1 MSDSLLTVE
10 NLTKSFGDKLLF
22 ENISFGINSGQKS
35 ALIARNGYGKSTL
48 LNIIMT
54 AAGQRGYNTL
64 QDSGKITFRGDIKL
78 ACLPQAIVTI
88 DTVGTIVRDYVYNVQ
103 RPETEDEWTFEQRME
118 EILSRMKVDV
128 LLDRTMETLSGG
140 EQKKV
145 ALCRLLMDD
154 CNLLILDEPTNHLD
168 IEMIEWLEEFL
179 SRQRLAIL
187 MVTHDRYFLD
197 NVCDNIYELDNAQL
211 YHYRGRYDYYLEKKA
226 EREANE
232 RAEVE
237 KARSLYRTELE
248 WMRRMPQ
255 ARGTKAQARIDA
267 FYELEAKAHTRF
279 DDSRPQLTVKT
290 ERIGGKILELY
301 NVTYTPK
308 PSPTG
313 TQAPRL
319 RNNLSPLPTGVTYT
333 PTGTQAPHLR
343 NSLSPLPTEVT
354 YTPTGTQAPRL
365 RNSLSPQPTG
375 ETPLIDDFSY
385 VFKRGE
391 KIGIV
396 GPNGVGK
403 STFLNIITERLRP
416 TSGRVIVGQTIQFG
430 YYTQAGMTAPA
441 DRRVIDLVKDI
452 AEEIELDN
460 GKSMS
465 AHQFLTYFGF
475 DGTTQYNYFGNL
487 SGGEKRRLYLLQ
499 VLMANPNF
507 LILDEP
513 TNDLDIYTLQI
524 LEQFLQSYKG
534 CLIIVSHDRSFMDH
548 IVDHLFIFEGNGK
561 IKDYHS
567 NYTAYR
573 LSRLQD
579 IKTSRQQ
586 ANKAMA
592 AARSLEDSKS
602 RSLQKKKATYK
613 EQKEYETLTAEIEA
627 LTTER
632 AKLEALLSNSTE
644 FKTPDSELLQ
654 ASTRIG
660 EVIALLDEKELRWLE
675 LDEII

>member
-1 MSDSLLTVE
+1 MADALLTVE

-22 ENISFGINSGQKS
+22 EDISFGINAGQKS

-54 AAGQRGYNTL
+54 ATGQKGFNTL
-64 QDSGKITFRGDIKL
+64 QDSGKVTFRGDLKL
-78 ACLPQAIVTI
+78 AYLPQTDASIARSSGMTK
-88 DTVGTIVRDYVYNVQ
+88 VRDYVYNVQ

-118 EILSRMKVDV
+118 EILSRMKVDR
-128 LLDRTMETLSGG
+128 LLERPMKTLSGG

-154 CNLLILDEPTNHLD
+154 SNLLILDEPTNHLD
-168 IEMIEWLEEFL
+168 IDMIEWLEDFL
-179 SRQRLAIL
+179 SRQRLALL

-197 NVCDNIYELDNAQL
+197 NVCQDIYELDNARL
-211 YHYRGRYDYYLEKKA
+211 YHYKGHYDYYLEKKA

-301 NVTYTPK
+301 NISMDLR
-308 PSPTG
+308 PSHG
-313 TQAPRL
+313 DL
-319 RNNLSPLPTGVTYT
+319 I
-333 PTGTQAPHLR
+333 
-343 NSLSPLPTEVT
+343 
-354 YTPTGTQAPRL
+354 
-365 RNSLSPQPTG
+365 
-375 ETPLIDDFSY
+375 IDDYSY
-385 VFKRGE
+385 VFKKGE

-403 STFLNIITERLRP
+403 STFLNIITERLKP
-416 TSGRVIVGQTIQFG
+416 TSGRVVVGQTIQFG
-430 YYTQAGMTAPA
+430 YYTQAGMSAPE

-452 AEEIELDN
+452 AEEIEIEG
-460 GKSMS
+460 GKSLS

-475 DGTTQYNYFGNL
+475 DGTTQFNYFGNL
-487 SGGEKRRLYLLQ
+487 SGGERRRLYLLQ

-513 TNDLDIYTLQI
+513 TNDLDLYTLQI
-524 LEQFLQSYKG
+524 LEQFLRTYKG

-548 IVDHLFIFEGNGK
+548 IVDHLFVFEGNGK

-567 NYTAYR
+567 NYTQYR
-573 LSRLQD
+573 LEKLREQKEQKKSAAST
-579 IKTSRQQ
+579 KE
-586 ANKAMA
+586 NKAVQKN
-592 AARSLEDSKS
+592 SPTLPSK
-602 RSLQKKKATYK
+602 RKATYK
-613 EQKEYETLTAEIEA
+613 EQKEYEALTAEIES
-627 LTTER
+627 LTNEKAELEQKLSDGSLTDATEITR
-632 AKLEALLSNSTE
+632 
-644 FKTPDSELLQ
+644 

-660 EVIALLDEKELRWLE
+660 ELMTLLDEKELRWLE
-675 LDEII
+675 LDELMN

>member
-1 MSDSLLTVE
+1 MADALLTVE

-22 ENISFGINSGQKS
+22 EDISFGINAGQKS

-54 AAGQRGYNTL
+54 VAGQRGYNTL
-64 QDSGKITFRGDIKL
+64 QDSGKITFRGDLKL
-78 ACLPQAIVTI
+78 AYLPQSPEAYPQQM
-88 DTVGTIVRDYVYNVQ
+88 VRDFVYDVQ
-103 RPETEDEWTFEQRME
+103 KPETEDEWTFEQRME
-118 EILSRMKVDV
+118 EILSRMKVDS
-128 LLDRTMETLSGG
+128 LLDRQMETLSGG

-197 NVCDNIYELDNAQL
+197 NVCDNIYELDNARL
-211 YHYRGRYDYYLEKKA
+211 YHYKGHYDYYLEKKA

-232 RAEVE
+232 RAEVA

-279 DDSRPQLTVKT
+279 DETRPQLTVKT

-301 NVTYTPK
+301 NITYCVNAPK
-308 PSPTG
+308 RNCVSID
-313 TQAPRL
+313 APATNTL
-319 RNNLSPLPTGVTYT
+319 THSHINT
-333 PTGTQAPHLR
+333 
-343 NSLSPLPTEVT
+343 
-354 YTPTGTQAPRL
+354 
-365 RNSLSPQPTG
+365 
-375 ETPLIDDFSY
+375 LIDDYSY
-385 VFKRGE
+385 VFKKGE

-403 STFLNIITERLRP
+403 STFLNIITEKLKP
-416 TSGRVIVGQTIQFG
+416 TSGRVVVGQTIQFG
-430 YYTQAGMTAPA
+430 FYTQAGMSAPA

-499 VLMANPNF
+499 ILMANPNF

-524 LEQFLQSYKG
+524 LEQFLQTYKG

-548 IVDHLFIFEGNGK
+548 IVDHLLVFEGNGK

-567 NYTAYR
+567 NYTQYR
-573 LSRLQD
+573 LEKVKGEKLKVKEEKAQ
-579 IKTSRQQ
+579 KVN
-586 ANKAMA
+586 NKVSPHSSQLSPK
-592 AARSLEDSKS
+592 R
-602 RSLQKKKATYK
+602 KATYK
-613 EQKEYETLTAEIEA
+613 EQKEYES
-627 LTTER
+627 LTTEIESLTTEK
-632 AKLEALLSNSTE
+632 ATLEQHLSDGAMTDPTE
-644 FKTPDSELLQ
+644 IMK

-675 LDEII
+675 LDEIIN

>member
-1 MSDSLLTVE
+1 MADALLTVE

-22 ENISFGINSGQKS
+22 EDISFGINAGQKS

-54 AAGQRGYNTL
+54 AAEGERRASGLAFPSRSSAGGATAAGQRGYNTL
-64 QDSGKITFRGDIKL
+64 QDSGKITFRGDLKL
-78 ACLPQAIVTI
+78 AYLPQSPEAYPKQL
-88 DTVGTIVRDYVYNVQ
+88 VRDFVYNIQ

-118 EILSRMKVDV
+118 EILSRMKVDT
-128 LLDRTMETLSGG
+128 LLDRQMETLSGG

-168 IEMIEWLEEFL
+168 IDMIEWLEEFL

-197 NVCDNIYELDNAQL
+197 NVCDNIYELDNSRL
-211 YHYRGRYDYYLEKKA
+211 YHYKGRYDYYLEKKA

-279 DDSRPQLTVKT
+279 DNSRPQLTVKT

-301 NVTYTPK
+301 NICY
-308 PSPTG
+308 
-313 TQAPRL
+313 RD
-319 RNNLSPLPTGVTYT
+319 
-333 PTGTQAPHLR
+333 
-343 NSLSPLPTEVT
+343 
-354 YTPTGTQAPRL
+354 
-365 RNSLSPQPTG
+365 
-375 ETPLIDDFSY
+375 LIDDYSY
-385 VFKRGE
+385 VFKKGE

-403 STFLNIITERLRP
+403 STFLNIITEKLKP
-416 TSGRVIVGQTIQFG
+416 TSGRVVVGQTIQFG
-430 YYTQAGMTAPA
+430 YYTQVGMKAPD

-524 LEQFLQSYKG
+524 LEQFLQTYKG

-548 IVDHLFIFEGNGK
+548 IVDHLLVFEGNGK
-561 IKDYHS
+561 IRDYHS
-567 NYTAYR
+567 NYTVYR
-573 LSRLQD
+573 MQKAQQQREASQQQ
-579 IKTSRQQ
+579 RQE
-586 ANKAMA
+586 KPKYE
-592 AARSLEDSKS
+592 RSKS
-602 RSLQKKKATYK
+602 DKRKATYK
-613 EQKEYETLTAEIEA
+613 EQKEYESLTAEIET
-627 LTTER
+627 LTNEKADLE
-632 AKLEALLSNSTE
+632 AKLSGGTL
-644 FKTPDSELLQ
+644 PDPAEITK

-660 EVIALLDEKELRWLE
+660 EVINLLDEKELRWLE
-675 LDEII
+675 LDEIING

>member
-1 MSDSLLTVE
+1 MADALLTVE

-22 ENISFGINSGQKS
+22 EDISFGINAGQKS

-54 AAGQRGYNTL
+54 ATGQKGFNTL
-64 QDSGKITFRGDIKL
+64 QDSGKVTFRGDLKL
-78 ACLPQAIVTI
+78 AYLPQTDASIARSSGMTK
-88 DTVGTIVRDYVYNVQ
+88 VRDYVYNVQ

-118 EILSRMKVDV
+118 EILSRMKVDR
-128 LLDRTMETLSGG
+128 LLERPMETLSGG

-154 CNLLILDEPTNHLD
+154 SNLLILDEPTNHLD
-168 IEMIEWLEEFL
+168 IDMIEWLEDFL
-179 SRQRLAIL
+179 SRQRLALL

-197 NVCDNIYELDNAQL
+197 NVCQDIYELDNARL
-211 YHYRGRYDYYLEKKA
+211 YHYKGHYDYYLEKKA

-301 NVTYTPK
+301 NISMDLR
-308 PSPTG
+308 PSHG
-313 TQAPRL
+313 DL
-319 RNNLSPLPTGVTYT
+319 I
-333 PTGTQAPHLR
+333 
-343 NSLSPLPTEVT
+343 
-354 YTPTGTQAPRL
+354 
-365 RNSLSPQPTG
+365 
-375 ETPLIDDFSY
+375 IDDYSY
-385 VFKRGE
+385 VFKKGE

-403 STFLNIITERLRP
+403 STFLNIITERLKP
-416 TSGRVIVGQTIQFG
+416 TSGRVVVGQTIQFG
-430 YYTQAGMTAPA
+430 YYTQAGMSAPE

-452 AEEIELDN
+452 AEEIEIEG
-460 GKSMS
+460 GKSLS

-475 DGTTQYNYFGNL
+475 DGTTQFNYFGNL
-487 SGGEKRRLYLLQ
+487 SGGERRRLYLLQ

-513 TNDLDIYTLQI
+513 TNDLDLYTLQI
-524 LEQFLQSYKG
+524 LEQFLRTYKG

-548 IVDHLFIFEGNGK
+548 IVDHLFVFEGNGK

-567 NYTAYR
+567 NYTQYR
-573 LSRLQD
+573 LEKLREQKKSAAST
-579 IKTSRQQ
+579 KE
-586 ANKAMA
+586 NKAVQKN
-592 AARSLEDSKS
+592 SPTLPSK
-602 RSLQKKKATYK
+602 RKATYK
-613 EQKEYETLTAEIEA
+613 EQKEYEALTAEIES
-627 LTTER
+627 LTNEKAELEQKLSDGSLTDATEITR
-632 AKLEALLSNSTE
+632 
-644 FKTPDSELLQ
+644 

-660 EVIALLDEKELRWLE
+660 ELMTLLDEKELRWLE
-675 LDEII
+675 LDELMN

>member
-1 MSDSLLTVE
+1 MADALLTVE

-22 ENISFGINSGQKS
+22 EDISFGINAGQKS

-64 QDSGKITFRGDIKL
+64 QDSGKITFRGDLKL
-78 ACLPQAIVTI
+78 AYLPQGGLSSSSSFTSP
-88 DTVGTIVRDYVYNVQ
+88 TSPTRVRDVVYNIQ
-103 RPETEDEWTFEQRME
+103 RPETEDPWTFEQRME
-118 EILSRMKVDV
+118 EILSRMKVDT
-128 LLDRTMETLSGG
+128 LMDRPMDTLSGG

-168 IEMIEWLEEFL
+168 IDMIEWLEEFL

-197 NVCDNIYELDNAQL
+197 NVCDNIYELDNSRL
-211 YHYRGRYDYYLEKKA
+211 YHYKGRYDYYLEKKA

-301 NVTYTPK
+301 NVCY
-308 PSPTG
+308 
-313 TQAPRL
+313 RD
-319 RNNLSPLPTGVTYT
+319 
-333 PTGTQAPHLR
+333 
-343 NSLSPLPTEVT
+343 
-354 YTPTGTQAPRL
+354 
-365 RNSLSPQPTG
+365 
-375 ETPLIDDFSY
+375 LIDDYSY
-385 VFKRGE
+385 VFKKGE
-391 KIGIV
+391 KIGVV

-403 STFLNIITERLRP
+403 STFLNIITEKLKP
-416 TSGRVIVGQTIQFG
+416 TSGRVVVGQTIQFG
-430 YYTQAGMTAPA
+430 YYTQAGMKAPD

-524 LEQFLQSYKG
+524 LEQFLQTYKG

-548 IVDHLFIFEGNGK
+548 IVDHLLVFEGNGK
-561 IKDYHS
+561 IRDYHS
-567 NYTAYR
+567 NYTVYR
-573 LSRLQD
+573 MQ
-579 IKTSRQQ
+579 KAQQ
-586 ANKAMA
+586 QREASQQEKPKYE
-592 AARSLEDSKS
+592 RSKS
-602 RSLQKKKATYK
+602 DKRKATYK
-613 EQKEYETLTAEIEA
+613 EQKEYEALTAEIET
-627 LTTER
+627 LTNEKADLE
-632 AKLEALLSNSTE
+632 AKLSGGTL
-644 FKTPDSELLQ
+644 PDPAEITK

-660 EVIALLDEKELRWLE
+660 EVINLLDAKELRWLE
-675 LDEII
+675 LDEIING

>member
-1 MSDSLLTVE
+1 MADALLTVE
-10 NLTKSFGDKLLF
+10 NLTKSFGDKMLF
-22 ENISFGINSGQKS
+22 EDISFGINAGQKS

-48 LNIIMT
+48 LNIIIT
-54 AAGQRGYNTL
+54 ATGQKGYNTL
-64 QDSGKITFRGDIKL
+64 QDSGKITFRSDLKL
-78 ACLPQAIVTI
+78 AYLPQSPEAFPHQL
-88 DTVGTIVRDYVYNVQ
+88 VRDFVYNVQ
-103 RPETEDEWTFEQRME
+103 RPETEDPWTFEQRME
-118 EILSRMKVDV
+118 EILSRMKVDT
-128 LLDRTMETLSGG
+128 LLDRQMETLSGG

-168 IEMIEWLEEFL
+168 IDMIEWLEDFL
-179 SRQRLAIL
+179 SRQRLALL

-197 NVCDNIYELDNAQL
+197 HVCDNIYELDNARL

-279 DDSRPQLTVKT
+279 DDTRPQLTVKT
-290 ERIGGKILELY
+290 ERIGGKIVELY
-301 NVTYTPK
+301 NVCY
-308 PSPTG
+308 
-313 TQAPRL
+313 RD
-319 RNNLSPLPTGVTYT
+319 
-333 PTGTQAPHLR
+333 
-343 NSLSPLPTEVT
+343 
-354 YTPTGTQAPRL
+354 
-365 RNSLSPQPTG
+365 
-375 ETPLIDDFSY
+375 LIDDYSY

-403 STFLNIITERLRP
+403 STFLNIITERLKP
-416 TSGRVIVGQTIQFG
+416 TSGRVVVGQTIQFG
-430 YYTQAGMTAPA
+430 YYTQAGMDAPS

-452 AEEIELDN
+452 AEEIEIEG
-460 GKSMS
+460 GKTMS

-499 VLMANPNF
+499 VLMDNPNF

-513 TNDLDIYTLQI
+513 TNDLDLYTLQI
-524 LEQFLQSYKG
+524 LEQFLRGYKG

-548 IVDHLFIFEGNGK
+548 IVDHLLVFEGGGK
-561 IKDYHS
+561 IRDYHS

-573 LSRLQD
+573 LQ
-579 IKTSRQQ
+579 KAQQ
-586 ANKAMA
+586 QRESTQQQ
-592 AARSLEDSKS
+592 RSEKPKYERPKS
-602 RSLQKKKATYK
+602 DKRRATYK
-613 EQKEYETLTAEIEA
+613 EQKEYEALTAEIDTLTAEKTSLEHQLNSGT
-627 LTTER
+627 LTDT
-632 AKLEALLSNSTE
+632 ASIT
-644 FKTPDSELLQ
+644 Q

-660 EVIALLDEKELRWLE
+660 ELMGLLDEKELRWLE
-675 LDEII
+675 LDEIVNG

>member
-1 MSDSLLTVE
+1 MADALLTVE

-22 ENISFGINSGQKS
+22 EDISFGINAGQKS

-54 AAGQRGYNTL
+54 ATGQKGFNTL
-64 QDSGKITFRGDIKL
+64 QDSGKVTFRGDLKL
-78 ACLPQAIVTI
+78 AYLPQTDASIARSSGITK
-88 DTVGTIVRDYVYNVQ
+88 VRDYVYNVQ

-118 EILSRMKVDV
+118 EILSRMKVDR
-128 LLDRTMETLSGG
+128 LLERPMETLSGG

-154 CNLLILDEPTNHLD
+154 SNLLILDEPTNHLD
-168 IEMIEWLEEFL
+168 IDMIEWLEDFL
-179 SRQRLAIL
+179 SRQRLALL

-197 NVCDNIYELDNAQL
+197 NVCQDIYELDNARL
-211 YHYRGRYDYYLEKKA
+211 YHYKGHYDYYLEKKA

-301 NVTYTPK
+301 NISMDLR
-308 PSPTG
+308 PSHG
-313 TQAPRL
+313 DL
-319 RNNLSPLPTGVTYT
+319 I
-333 PTGTQAPHLR
+333 
-343 NSLSPLPTEVT
+343 
-354 YTPTGTQAPRL
+354 
-365 RNSLSPQPTG
+365 
-375 ETPLIDDFSY
+375 IDDYSY
-385 VFKRGE
+385 VFKKGE

-403 STFLNIITERLRP
+403 STFLNIITERLKP
-416 TSGRVIVGQTIQFG
+416 TSGRVVVGQTIQFG
-430 YYTQAGMTAPA
+430 YYTQAGMSAPE

-452 AEEIELDN
+452 AEEIEIEG
-460 GKSMS
+460 GKSLS

-475 DGTTQYNYFGNL
+475 DGTTQFNYFGNL
-487 SGGEKRRLYLLQ
+487 SGGERRRLYLLQ

-513 TNDLDIYTLQI
+513 TNDLDLYTLQI
-524 LEQFLQSYKG
+524 LEQFLRTYKG

-548 IVDHLFIFEGNGK
+548 IVDHLFVFEGNGK

-567 NYTAYR
+567 NYTQYR
-573 LSRLQD
+573 LEKLREQKEQKKSAAST
-579 IKTSRQQ
+579 KE
-586 ANKAMA
+586 NKAVQKNSP
-592 AARSLEDSKS
+592 SLPSK
-602 RSLQKKKATYK
+602 RKATYK
-613 EQKEYETLTAEIEA
+613 EQKEYEALTAEIES
-627 LTTER
+627 LTNEKAELEQKLSDGSLTDATEITR
-632 AKLEALLSNSTE
+632 
-644 FKTPDSELLQ
+644 

-660 EVIALLDEKELRWLE
+660 ELMTLLDEKELRWLE
-675 LDEII
+675 LDELMN

>member
-1 MSDSLLTVE
+1 MADALLTVE

-22 ENISFGINSGQKS
+22 EDISFGINAGQKS

-54 AAGQRGYNTL
+54 ATGQRGYNTL
-64 QDSGKITFRGDIKL
+64 QDSGKITFRSDLKL
-78 ACLPQAIVTI
+78 AYLPQSRESSISSSSR
-88 DTVGTIVRDYVYNVQ
+88 VRDVVYNVQ
-103 RPETEDEWTFEQRME
+103 RPETEDPWTFEQRME
-118 EILSRMKVDV
+118 EVLSRMKVDT

-168 IEMIEWLEEFL
+168 IDMIEWLEDFL
-179 SRQRLAIL
+179 SRQRLALL

-197 NVCDNIYELDNAQL
+197 NVCQDIYELDNARL

-301 NVTYTPK
+301 NICYGK
-308 PSPTG
+308 
-313 TQAPRL
+313 
-319 RNNLSPLPTGVTYT
+319 
-333 PTGTQAPHLR
+333 
-343 NSLSPLPTEVT
+343 
-354 YTPTGTQAPRL
+354 
-365 RNSLSPQPTG
+365 
-375 ETPLIDDFSY
+375 LIEDYSY

-396 GPNGVGK
+396 GPNGIGK
-403 STFLNIITERLRP
+403 STLLNIMTERLKP
-416 TSGRVIVGQTIQFG
+416 TSGRVVVGQTIQFG
-430 YYTQAGMTAPA
+430 YYTQAGMSAPA

-452 AEEIELDN
+452 AEEIETE
-460 GKSMS
+460 GGRTMS

-475 DGTTQYNYFGNL
+475 DGTTQYNHFGNL
-487 SGGEKRRLYLLQ
+487 SGGERRRLYLLQ

-524 LEQFLQSYKG
+524 LEQFLQTYRG
-534 CLIIVSHDRSFMDH
+534 CLVIVSHDRSFMDH
-548 IVDHLFIFEGNGK
+548 IVDHLLVFEGNGK
-561 IKDYHS
+561 IRDYHS
-567 NYTAYR
+567 NYTDYR
-573 LSRLQD
+573 LE
-579 IKTSRQQ
+579 RQRRERTEMLEQREKKAADKNMQ
-586 ANKAMA
+586 A
-592 AARSLEDSKS
+592 KS
-602 RSLQKKKATYK
+602 QAGQQQTATKKKATYK
-613 EQKEYETLTAEIEA
+613 EQKEYELLTADIEA
-627 LTTER
+627 LNNER
-632 AKLEALLSNSTE
+632 QTLEKMLCEPGDTQ
-644 FKTPDSELLQ
+644 KITD
-654 ASTRIG
+654 ASTRLG
-660 EVIALLDEKELRWLE
+660 ELIAELDEKELRWLE
-675 LDEII
+675 LDEIIK

>member
-1 MSDSLLTVE
+1 MADALLTVE

-22 ENISFGINSGQKS
+22 EDISFGINAGQKS

-64 QDSGKITFRGDIKL
+64 QDSGKITFRGDIKM
-78 ACLPQAIVTI
+78 AYLPQSPEAYPHQ
-88 DTVGTIVRDYVYNVQ
+88 IVRDFVYNIQ
-103 RPETEDEWTFEQRME
+103 RPETEDPWTFEQRME
-118 EILSRMKVDV
+118 EILSRMKVDT
-128 LLDRTMETLSGG
+128 LLDRPMETLSGG

-168 IEMIEWLEEFL
+168 IDMIEWLEEFL
-179 SRQRLAIL
+179 SRQHLALL

-197 NVCDNIYELDNAQL
+197 NVCQDIYELDNARL
-211 YHYRGRYDYYLEKKA
+211 YHYKGHYDYYLEKKA

-232 RAEVE
+232 RAEVA

-301 NVTYTPK
+301 NVCY
-308 PSPTG
+308 G
-313 TQAPRL
+313 
-319 RNNLSPLPTGVTYT
+319 NI
-333 PTGTQAPHLR
+333 
-343 NSLSPLPTEVT
+343 
-354 YTPTGTQAPRL
+354 
-365 RNSLSPQPTG
+365 
-375 ETPLIDDFSY
+375 IDDYSY
-385 VFKRGE
+385 VFKKGE

-403 STFLNIITERLRP
+403 STFLNIITEKLKP
-416 TSGRVIVGQTIQFG
+416 TSGRVVVGQTIQFG
-430 YYTQAGMTAPA
+430 YYTQAGMSAPV
-441 DRRVIDLVKDI
+441 DRRVIDIVKDI

-460 GKSMS
+460 GKSLS

-475 DGTTQYNYFGNL
+475 DGTTQFNYFGNL
-487 SGGEKRRLYLLQ
+487 SGGERRRLYLLQ

-524 LEQFLQSYKG
+524 LEQFLQTYKG

-548 IVDHLFIFEGNGK
+548 IVDHLFVFEGNGK

-567 NYTAYR
+567 NYTQYR
-573 LSRLQD
+573 LERQRKEREQQMEAREKKAADRTNTESRTQP
-579 IKTSRQQ
+579 
-586 ANKAMA
+586 
-592 AARSLEDSKS
+592 
-602 RSLQKKKATYK
+602 QKRKATYK
-613 EQKEYETLTAEIEA
+613 EQKEYEAITTEIDTLTAER
-627 LTTER
+627 TTLER
-632 AKLEALLSNSTE
+632 QLSDGFLSDPAAITN
-644 FKTPDSELLQ
+644 

-660 EVIALLDEKELRWLE
+660 ELISLLDEKELRWLE
-675 LDEII
+675 LDEIINTK

>member
-1 MSDSLLTVE
+1 MADALLTIE

-22 ENISFGINSGQKS
+22 EDISFGINAGQKS

-64 QDSGKITFRGDIKL
+64 QDSGKITFRGDLKL
-78 ACLPQAIVTI
+78 AYLPQSPEAYPKQLI
-88 DTVGTIVRDYVYNVQ
+88 RDFVYNVQ

-118 EILSRMKVDV
+118 EILSRMKVDT
-128 LLDRTMETLSGG
+128 LLDRQMETLSGG

-168 IEMIEWLEEFL
+168 IDMIEWLEEFL

-197 NVCDNIYELDNAQL
+197 NVCDNIYELDNSRL
-211 YHYRGRYDYYLEKKA
+211 YHYKGRYDYYLEKKA
-226 EREANE
+226 DREANE

-301 NVTYTPK
+301 NICYH
-308 PSPTG
+308 
-313 TQAPRL
+313 
-319 RNNLSPLPTGVTYT
+319 N
-333 PTGTQAPHLR
+333 
-343 NSLSPLPTEVT
+343 
-354 YTPTGTQAPRL
+354 
-365 RNSLSPQPTG
+365 
-375 ETPLIDDFSY
+375 LIDDYSY

-403 STFLNIITERLRP
+403 STFLNIITEKLKP
-416 TSGRVIVGQTIQFG
+416 TSGRVVVGQTIQFG
-430 YYTQAGMTAPA
+430 YYTQVGMTAPA

-452 AEEIELDN
+452 AEEIDLDN

-475 DGTTQYNYFGNL
+475 DNTTQYNYFGNL

-524 LEQFLQSYKG
+524 LEQFLQTYKG

-548 IVDHLFIFEGNGK
+548 IVDHLLVFEGNGK
-561 IKDYHS
+561 IRDYHS
-567 NYTAYR
+567 NYTIYR
-573 LSRLQD
+573 MQKAQQQREASQQQ
-579 IKTSRQQ
+579 RQE
-586 ANKAMA
+586 KPKYE
-592 AARSLEDSKS
+592 RSKS
-602 RSLQKKKATYK
+602 EKRKATYK
-613 EQKEYETLTAEIEA
+613 EQKEYEALTAEIET
-627 LTTER
+627 LTNEKAELE
-632 AKLEALLSNSTE
+632 AKLSSGTLSDPAEIT
-644 FKTPDSELLQ
+644 K

-660 EVIALLDEKELRWLE
+660 EVMNLLDEKELRWLE
-675 LDEII
+675 LDELM

>member
-1 MSDSLLTVE
+1 MADALLTVE

-22 ENISFGINSGQKS
+22 EDISFGINAGQKS

-48 LNIIMT
+48 LNIIIT
-54 AAGQRGYNTL
+54 ATGQPGYNTL
-64 QDSGKITFRGDIKL
+64 QDSGKITFRSDLKL
-78 ACLPQAIVTI
+78 AYLPQSPEAFPKQL
-88 DTVGTIVRDYVYNVQ
+88 VRDFVYNVQ
-103 RPETEDEWTFEQRME
+103 RPETEDEWTFEQRMQ
-118 EILSRMKVDV
+118 EILSRMRVDS
-128 LLDRTMETLSGG
+128 LLDRQMDTLSGG

-145 ALCRLLMDD
+145 ALCRLLIDD

-168 IEMIEWLEEFL
+168 IDMIEWLEEFL

-197 NVCDNIYELDNAQL
+197 NVCDNIYELDNSRL

-279 DDSRPQLTVKT
+279 DDNRPQLTVKT

-301 NVTYTPK
+301 NISYVVQGVQGSAKECKTNDPIAVSSCTPRT
-308 PSPTG
+308 PCTPCT
-313 TQAPRL
+313 PR
-319 RNNLSPLPTGVTYT
+319 TI
-333 PTGTQAPHLR
+333 
-343 NSLSPLPTEVT
+343 
-354 YTPTGTQAPRL
+354 
-365 RNSLSPQPTG
+365 
-375 ETPLIDDFSY
+375 IDDYSY
-385 VFKRGE
+385 IFKKGE

-403 STFLNIITERLRP
+403 STFLNIITEKLKP
-416 TSGRVIVGQTIQFG
+416 TSGRVVVGQTIQFG
-430 YYTQAGMTAPA
+430 YYTQAGMKAPD

-465 AHQFLTYFGF
+465 AHQFLSYFGF
-475 DGTTQYNYFGNL
+475 DDTTQYNYFGNL
-487 SGGEKRRLYLLQ
+487 SGGERRRLYLLQ

-524 LEQFLQSYKG
+524 LEHFLQSYKG

-548 IVDHLFIFEGNGK
+548 IVDHLLVFEGNGM
-561 IKDYHS
+561 IRDYHS
-567 NYTAYR
+567 NYSLYR
-573 LSRLQD
+573 LQKAQQQREASQQQ
-579 IKTSRQQ
+579 RQE
-586 ANKAMA
+586 KPKYE
-592 AARSLEDSKS
+592 RSKS
-602 RSLQKKKATYK
+602 DKPKATYK
-613 EQKEYETLTAEIEA
+613 EKKEYEALTAEIDT
-627 LTTER
+627 LTSERQQLEQQLSSGTLTDPTEIT
-632 AKLEALLSNSTE
+632 K
-644 FKTPDSELLQ
+644 

-660 EVIALLDEKELRWLE
+660 ELMALLDEKELRWLE
-675 LDEII
+675 LDELVNA

>member
-1 MSDSLLTVE
+1 MADALLTVE
-10 NLTKSFGDKLLF
+10 ELTKSFGDKLLF
-22 ENISFGINSGQKS
+22 EDISFGINAGQKS

-64 QDSGKITFRGDIKL
+64 QDSGKITFRGDLKL
-78 ACLPQAIVTI
+78 AYLPQSPEAYPKQQ
-88 DTVGTIVRDYVYNVQ
+88 VRDFVYNVQ
-103 RPETEDEWTFEQRME
+103 RPETEDPWTFEQRME
-118 EILSRMKVDV
+118 EILSRMRVDT
-128 LLDRTMETLSGG
+128 LLDRQMDTLSGG

-168 IEMIEWLEEFL
+168 IDMIEWLEEFL

-197 NVCDNIYELDNAQL
+197 NVCDNIYELDNSRL
-211 YHYRGRYDYYLEKKA
+211 YHYKGRYDYYLEKKA

-232 RAEVE
+232 RAEVA

-301 NVTYTPK
+301 NICY
-308 PSPTG
+308 
-313 TQAPRL
+313 RD
-319 RNNLSPLPTGVTYT
+319 
-333 PTGTQAPHLR
+333 
-343 NSLSPLPTEVT
+343 
-354 YTPTGTQAPRL
+354 
-365 RNSLSPQPTG
+365 
-375 ETPLIDDFSY
+375 LIDDYSY

-403 STFLNIITERLRP
+403 STFLNIITERLKP
-416 TSGRVIVGQTIQFG
+416 TSGRVVVGQTIQFG
-430 YYTQAGMTAPA
+430 YYTQAGMNAPD

-452 AEEIELDN
+452 AEEIEIEG
-460 GKSMS
+460 GKTMS

-524 LEQFLQSYKG
+524 LEQFLQTYKG

-548 IVDHLFIFEGNGK
+548 IVDHLLVFEGNGK
-561 IKDYHS
+561 IRDYHS
-567 NYTAYR
+567 NYTLYR
-573 LSRLQD
+573 MQRAAHQRQNTLQQRTE
-579 IKTSRQQ
+579 KPKYER
-586 ANKAMA
+586 
-592 AARSLEDSKS
+592 SKS
-602 RSLQKKKATYK
+602 DKRKASYK
-613 EQKEYETLTAEIEA
+613 EQKEYEALSAEIETLTAEKTTLEQQLSSGT
-627 LTTER
+627 LT
-632 AKLEALLSNSTE
+632 
-644 FKTPDSELLQ
+644 DSAAITK
-654 ASTRIG
+654 ASTHIG
-660 EVIALLDEKELRWLE
+660 ELIAILDEKELRWLE
-675 LDEII
+675 LDEIIN

>member
-1 MSDSLLTVE
+1 
-10 NLTKSFGDKLLF
+10 
-22 ENISFGINSGQKS
+22 
-35 ALIARNGYGKSTL
+35 
-48 LNIIMT
+48 
-54 AAGQRGYNTL
+54 
-64 QDSGKITFRGDIKL
+64 
-78 ACLPQAIVTI
+78 
-88 DTVGTIVRDYVYNVQ
+88 
-103 RPETEDEWTFEQRME
+103 
-118 EILSRMKVDV
+118 
-128 LLDRTMETLSGG
+128 
-140 EQKKV
+140 
-145 ALCRLLMDD
+145 
-154 CNLLILDEPTNHLD
+154 
-168 IEMIEWLEEFL
+168 
-179 SRQRLAIL
+179 

-197 NVCDNIYELDNAQL
+197 NVCDNIFELDNARL

-232 RAEVE
+232 RAEVA

-301 NVTYTPK
+301 NISYVV
-308 PSPTG
+308 
-313 TQAPRL
+313 Q
-319 RNNLSPLPTGVTYT
+319 GVQGSTRECKT
-333 PTGTQAPHLR
+333 NVPI
-343 NSLSPLPTEVT
+343 
-354 YTPTGTQAPRL
+354 
-365 RNSLSPQPTG
+365 
-375 ETPLIDDFSY
+375 IDDYSY
-385 VFKRGE
+385 VFKKGE

-403 STFLNIITERLRP
+403 STFLNIITEKLKP
-416 TSGRVIVGQTIQFG
+416 TSGRVVVGQTIQFG
-430 YYTQAGMTAPA
+430 YYTQAGMTAPD

-524 LEQFLQSYKG
+524 LEQFLQTYKG

-548 IVDHLFIFEGNGK
+548 IVDHLLVFEGNGK

-567 NYTAYR
+567 NYTQYR
-573 LSRLQD
+573 IEKLKELKK
-579 IKTSRQQ
+579 IKELKTNEKNTNRASQLRPP
-586 ANKAMA
+586 ASDL
-592 AARSLEDSKS
+592 RP
-602 RSLQKKKATYK
+602 KKKATYK
-613 EQKEYETLTAEIEA
+613 EQKEYEALTAEIEILNQEKTA
-627 LTTER
+627 LET
-632 AKLEALLSNSTE
+632 LLSSGGA
-644 FKTPDSELLQ
+644 PDEITK

-660 EVIALLDEKELRWLE
+660 ELMALLDEKELRWLE
-675 LDEII
+675 LDEIM

>member
-1 MSDSLLTVE
+1 MADALLTVE
-10 NLTKSFGDKLLF
+10 GLTKSFGDKLLF
-22 ENISFGINSGQKS
+22 EDISFGINAGQKS

-54 AAGQRGYNTL
+54 SAGQKGYNTL
-64 QDSGKITFRGDIKL
+64 QDAGKITFRSDLKL
-78 ACLPQAIVTI
+78 AYLPQSPEAYPKQ
-88 DTVGTIVRDYVYNVQ
+88 IVRDFVYNVQ

-118 EILSRMKVDV
+118 EILSRMRVDT
-128 LLDRTMETLSGG
+128 LLDRQMDTLSGG

-168 IEMIEWLEEFL
+168 IDMIEWLEEFL

-197 NVCDNIYELDNAQL
+197 NVCDNIYELDNSRL
-211 YHYRGRYDYYLEKKA
+211 YHYKGRYDYYLEKKA

-232 RAEVE
+232 RAEVA

-301 NVTYTPK
+301 NICY
-308 PSPTG
+308 
-313 TQAPRL
+313 RD
-319 RNNLSPLPTGVTYT
+319 
-333 PTGTQAPHLR
+333 
-343 NSLSPLPTEVT
+343 
-354 YTPTGTQAPRL
+354 
-365 RNSLSPQPTG
+365 
-375 ETPLIDDFSY
+375 LIDDYSY

-403 STFLNIITERLRP
+403 STFLNIITERLKP
-416 TSGRVIVGQTIQFG
+416 TSGRVVVGQTIQFG
-430 YYTQAGMTAPA
+430 YYTQAGMSAPA

-524 LEQFLQSYKG
+524 LEQFLQTYKG

-548 IVDHLFIFEGNGK
+548 IVDHLLVFEGGGK
-561 IKDYHS
+561 IRDYHS
-567 NYTAYR
+567 NYTVYR
-573 LSRLQD
+573 MKKAAQQRESTLQQRTE
-579 IKTSRQQ
+579 KPKYER
-586 ANKAMA
+586 
-592 AARSLEDSKS
+592 SKS
-602 RSLQKKKATYK
+602 DKRKATYK
-613 EQKEYETLTAEIEA
+613 EQKEYETLNAEIEA
-627 LTTER
+627 LTKEK
-632 AKLEALLSNSTE
+632 AELETMLADPDKFSTLNSQFSIDT
-644 FKTPDSELLQ
+644 

-675 LDEII
+675 LDEIIN

>member
-1 MSDSLLTVE
+1 MADALLTVE

-22 ENISFGINSGQKS
+22 EDISFGINAGQKS

-54 AAGQRGYNTL
+54 AAGQKGYNTL
-64 QDSGKITFRGDIKL
+64 QDSGKITFRGDLKL
-78 ACLPQAIVTI
+78 AYLPQSPEAYPHQM
-88 DTVGTIVRDYVYNVQ
+88 VRHFVHSVQ
-103 RPETEDEWTFEQRME
+103 RPETEDPWTFEQRME
-118 EILSRMKVDV
+118 EILSRMKVDT
-128 LLDRTMETLSGG
+128 LLNRPIETLSGG

-168 IEMIEWLEEFL
+168 IDMIEWLEEFL

-197 NVCDNIYELDNAQL
+197 NVCDNIYELDNARL

-232 RAEVE
+232 RAEVA

-301 NVTYTPK
+301 NICY
-308 PSPTG
+308 
-313 TQAPRL
+313 RDI
-319 RNNLSPLPTGVTYT
+319 
-333 PTGTQAPHLR
+333 
-343 NSLSPLPTEVT
+343 
-354 YTPTGTQAPRL
+354 
-365 RNSLSPQPTG
+365 
-375 ETPLIDDFSY
+375 IDDYSY

-403 STFLNIITERLRP
+403 STFLNIITERLKP
-416 TSGRVIVGQTIQFG
+416 TSGRVVVGQTIQFG
-430 YYTQAGMTAPA
+430 YYTQAGMSAPA

-460 GKSMS
+460 GKTMS

-475 DGTTQYNYFGNL
+475 DSTTQYNYFGNL
-487 SGGEKRRLYLLQ
+487 SGGERRRLYLLQ

-524 LEQFLQSYKG
+524 LEQFLQTYKG

-548 IVDHLFIFEGNGK
+548 IVDHLLVFEGNGK
-561 IKDYHS
+561 IRDYHS
-567 NYTAYR
+567 NYTVYR
-573 LSRLQD
+573 MQKAQQQRESTLQQRTE
-579 IKTSRQQ
+579 KPKYER
-586 ANKAMA
+586 
-592 AARSLEDSKS
+592 SKS
-602 RSLQKKKATYK
+602 DKRKATYK
-613 EQKEYETLTAEIEA
+613 EQKEYEALTAEIQA
-627 LTTER
+627 LTTE
-632 AKLEALLSNSTE
+632 KTTLEQQLSSGSIT
-644 FKTPDSELLQ
+644 DAAELTK

-660 EVIALLDEKELRWLE
+660 EIIASLDEKEMRWLE
-675 LDEII
+675 LDEIIGG

>member
-1 MSDSLLTVE
+1 MADALLTVE

-22 ENISFGINSGQKS
+22 EDISFGINAGQKS

-64 QDSGKITFRGDIKL
+64 QDAGKITFRGDLKL
-78 ACLPQAIVTI
+78 AYLPQSPEAYPKQM
-88 DTVGTIVRDYVYNVQ
+88 VRDFVYNVQ

-118 EILSRMKVDV
+118 EILSRMRVDT
-128 LLDRTMETLSGG
+128 LLDRQMETLSGG

-168 IEMIEWLEEFL
+168 IDMIEWLEEFL

-197 NVCDNIYELDNAQL
+197 NVCDNIYELDNARL
-211 YHYRGRYDYYLEKKA
+211 YHYKGRYDYYLEKKA

-232 RAEVE
+232 RAEVA

-301 NVTYTPK
+301 NISLTPQPPLLGREGEK
-308 PSPTG
+308 DTSNS
-313 TQAPRL
+313 PRL
-319 RNNLSPLPTGVTYT
+319 PGEGSGV
-333 PTGTQAPHLR
+333 R
-343 NSLSPLPTEVT
+343 
-354 YTPTGTQAPRL
+354 
-365 RNSLSPQPTG
+365 
-375 ETPLIDDFSY
+375 PLIDDYSY
-385 VFKRGE
+385 VFKKGE

-403 STFLNIITERLRP
+403 STFLNIITEKLKP
-416 TSGRVIVGQTIQFG
+416 TSGRVVVGQTIQFG
-430 YYTQAGMTAPA
+430 YYTQAGMSAPA

-524 LEQFLQSYKG
+524 LEQFLQTYKG

-548 IVDHLFIFEGNGK
+548 IVDHLLVFEGNGK

-567 NYTAYR
+567 NYTVYR
-573 LSRLQD
+573 MQKAQQQRETTQQQ
-579 IKTSRQQ
+579 RQE
-586 ANKAMA
+586 KPKYE
-592 AARSLEDSKS
+592 RSKS
-602 RSLQKKKATYK
+602 EKRKATYK
-613 EQKEYETLTAEIEA
+613 EQKEYEALSAEIESLTAEKV
-627 LTTER
+627 T
-632 AKLEALLSNSTE
+632 LEQQLSNGTLTDPTE
-644 FKTPDSELLQ
+644 ITK

-675 LDEII
+675 LDEIIN

>member
-1 MSDSLLTVE
+1 MADALLTVE

-22 ENISFGINSGQKS
+22 EDISFGINAGQKS

-64 QDSGKITFRGDIKL
+64 QDSGKVTFRGDLKL
-78 ACLPQAIVTI
+78 AYLPQSPEAYPKQL
-88 DTVGTIVRDYVYNVQ
+88 VRDFVYNVQ

-118 EILSRMKVDV
+118 EILSRMKVDS
-128 LLDRTMETLSGG
+128 LLDRQMETLSGG

-197 NVCDNIYELDNAQL
+197 NVCDNIYELDNARL

-279 DDSRPQLTVKT
+279 DDNRPQLTVKT

-301 NVTYTPK
+301 NISY
-308 PSPTG
+308 
-313 TQAPRL
+313 RD
-319 RNNLSPLPTGVTYT
+319 
-333 PTGTQAPHLR
+333 
-343 NSLSPLPTEVT
+343 
-354 YTPTGTQAPRL
+354 
-365 RNSLSPQPTG
+365 
-375 ETPLIDDFSY
+375 LIEDYSY
-385 VFKRGE
+385 IFKKGE

-403 STFLNIITERLRP
+403 STFLNIITEKLKP
-416 TSGRVIVGQTIQFG
+416 TSGRVVVGQTIQFG
-430 YYTQAGMTAPA
+430 YYTQAGMKAPA

-465 AHQFLTYFGF
+465 AHQFLSYFGF
-475 DGTTQYNYFGNL
+475 DDTTQYNYFGNL
-487 SGGEKRRLYLLQ
+487 SGGERRRLYLLQ

-548 IVDHLFIFEGNGK
+548 IVDHLLVFEGNGM
-561 IKDYHS
+561 IRDDHS
-567 NYTAYR
+567 NYSLYR
-573 LSRLQD
+573 LQKAQQQREASQQQ
-579 IKTSRQQ
+579 RQE
-586 ANKAMA
+586 KPKYE
-592 AARSLEDSKS
+592 RSKS
-602 RSLQKKKATYK
+602 DKPKATYK
-613 EQKEYETLTAEIEA
+613 EKKEYEALTAEIDT
-627 LTTER
+627 LTSERQQLEQQLSSGTLTDPTEIT
-632 AKLEALLSNSTE
+632 K
-644 FKTPDSELLQ
+644 

-660 EVIALLDEKELRWLE
+660 ELMALLDEKELRWLE
-675 LDEII
+675 LDELVNA